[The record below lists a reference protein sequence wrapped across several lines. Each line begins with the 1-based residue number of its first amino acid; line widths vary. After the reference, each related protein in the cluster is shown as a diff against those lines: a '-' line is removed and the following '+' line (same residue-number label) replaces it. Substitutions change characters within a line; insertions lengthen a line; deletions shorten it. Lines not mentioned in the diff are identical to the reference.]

1 MKKGNASSRSKEEA
15 FLILRNPR
23 VLYPVPDFRALRVV
37 KTLNRTD
44 KVAGDPADTLES
56 HTFTYPAV
64 YNRKR
69 FPFII
74 FHFISPYY
82 RILFSKM
89 EIILTHSLKIYDVFT
104 LNSGGDCLPSLSLW

>member
-1 MKKGNASSRSKEEA
+1 MV
-15 FLILRNPR
+15 LRNPR
-23 VLYPVPDFRALRVV
+23 VLYPVPDFRALCVV
-37 KTLNRTD
+37 ETLDRAN

-74 FHFISPYY
+74 FHFYITLLQD
-82 RILFSKM
+82 ILFQNVNH
-89 EIILTHSLKIYDVFT
+89 THAFPQNLQRFYS
-104 LNSGGDCLPSLSLW
+104 